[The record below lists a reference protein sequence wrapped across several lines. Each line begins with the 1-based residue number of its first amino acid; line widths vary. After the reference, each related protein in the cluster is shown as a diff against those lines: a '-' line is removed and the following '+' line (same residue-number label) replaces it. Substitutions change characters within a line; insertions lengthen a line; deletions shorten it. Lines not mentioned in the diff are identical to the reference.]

1 VKASADAVEQQ
12 HSKLCLKGLNLPGRG
27 GLGEIEARRRAMN
40 ASATITKL
48 VHSAIASA
56 FVFRSR
62 PFEAHSELIHQSL

>member
-40 ASATITKL
+40 ASGVDDGREGAQM
-48 VHSAIASA
+48 A
-56 FVFRSR
+56 
-62 PFEAHSELIHQSL
+62 EIHLL